1 MSDENLHDELTD
13 SIVTQFF
20 KDNEDLAL
28 VITIDWIED
37 LGLRVMVSSDGE
49 RSFARSGSLDSVT
62 DALNKAITK
71 AVPKIQEDREYKAK
85 LEAAFDSDLR
95 EGEND

>member
-1 MSDENLHDELTD
+1 MTDENLHDELTD
-13 SIVTQFF
+13 SIVTKFF
-20 KDNEDLAL
+20 KDNEDLSL

-71 AVPKIQEDREYKAK
+71 AEPKIKEDREYKAK
-85 LEAAFDSDLR
+85 LEQAFADGLEDDN
-95 EGEND
+95 E